1 MGADSNLPV
10 LRRGSAPVS
19 KLEARQCRTRC
30 EADSRKWSRSLR
42 NCNGRERP
50 FAGHR
55 EGRRWFV
62 SLPRLHAYLR
72 WRRNQIGVRLIPEK
86 GRVRFEIVTGEKDHS
101 PGTVKG
107 GDGSCPFPDCTR
119 TFDGDEIK
127 SQALAGRMGG
137 QLYCVVYREERIKG
151 RLKTMLWSVF

>member
-72 WRRNQIGVRLIPEK
+72 WRRNQITSLGWTHGRPTLLRCLSRGANQGLFKERQTEDRKDSKIP
-86 GRVRFEIVTGEKDHS
+86 RA
-101 PGTVKG
+101 GTRG
-107 GDGSCPFPDCTR
+107 
-119 TFDGDEIK
+119 
-127 SQALAGRMGG
+127 
-137 QLYCVVYREERIKG
+137 
-151 RLKTMLWSVF
+151 